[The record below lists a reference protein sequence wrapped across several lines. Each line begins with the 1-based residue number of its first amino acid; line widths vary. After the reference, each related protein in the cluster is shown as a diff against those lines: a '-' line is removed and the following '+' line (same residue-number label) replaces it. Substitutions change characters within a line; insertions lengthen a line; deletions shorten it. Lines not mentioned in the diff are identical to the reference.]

1 MRSLWDTV
9 TGESNTE
16 LVKKCD
22 LIIVILHKSPVWRTY
37 NLLQVFVQ
45 EAQEF
50 QQGIDDLRYRRKA
63 AGGYIK
69 NAATAASDSESP
81 DVNTIHAVLLAY
93 SKALQHA
100 LLVKQ
105 CLHYDAERLTDIER
119 VAGFI

>member
-1 MRSLWDTV
+1 M
-9 TGESNTE
+9 
-16 LVKKCD
+16 
-22 LIIVILHKSPVWRTY
+22 
-37 NLLQVFVQ
+37 Q

-69 NAATAASDSESP
+69 NAATAASDSDSP

-93 SKALQHA
+93 SKALQHT